1 VIDGRRQVTSDDVW
15 TDRQRELFK
24 LINDKRDDLENG
36 ERIRQMRLDELSIL
50 IEDIL
55 NTGMKKSRV
64 ARVFHMPASM
74 VRDLTDRAET
84 ARALLEAG

>member
-1 VIDGRRQVTSDDVW
+1 VTSDDVW

-64 ARVFHMPASM
+64 ARVFHMSASM